1 MTFKKVEFYYW
12 NFMIFENGYTLK
24 LLYEGFIRLWI
35 FFFPIWI
42 YMITSLL
49 YFLNWEFMLWIADY
63 YNELIF
69 LKAFEIK
76 VMIWVVL
83 RDMYSYYELKV
94 SSAFQKFLSW
104 FNCRIERIIIGVHW
118 PWTRRVEMILTMR
131 KIDFDIDV
139 EMNFGIFLDDF
150 DELNCWKYYV
160 LSLHILVQM
169 SSRLWFNALIPCW
182 CWKWLKCFKSKLGLG
197 IHKLLMNY
205 KLRYLFWSWW

>member
-1 MTFKKVEFYYW
+1 M
-12 NFMIFENGYTLK
+12 N
-24 LLYEGFIRLWI
+24 
-35 FFFPIWI
+35 FFPIWI

-49 YFLNWEFMLWIADY
+49 YFLNWEFMLWIAYY

-76 VMIWVVL
+76 VVIWVVL

-94 SSAFQKFLSW
+94 SSAFQNLFSW
-104 FNCRIERIIIGVHW
+104 FNYRIERIIIWVHW

-169 SSRLWFNALIPCW
+169 SSWLWFDALIPWW
-182 CWKWLKCFKSKLGLG
+182 CWKRLKCFKSKLGLG
-197 IHKLLMNY
+197 IHKLLTNY
-205 KLRYLFWSWW
+205 KLRYLFWSLW